1 MSKNFNLLFVLTA
14 LLCLALS
21 ASAITS
27 PYVVVEQNTQT
38 IKTRG
43 EVKDHFKH
51 RSISTF
57 RGNSAT
63 NQNKIASAAFLPNK
77 APAAKIVKFPD
88 IIGSVVQSN
97 AGLNVG
103 IYSINE
109 NGLTAIKTN
118 YTMNASNGGAVLDGK
133 YICCFMDQFDGQV
146 YGAYYRI
153 FDMNDWTLT
162 EQNYQAD
169 FNLMSECMTSDG
181 SDIYGCFYKNDLSGY
196 ELGTMSLTPVKRTGT
211 IRSLTEPYSA
221 LACNTEALYGIYGDG
236 RLVEINK
243 SSGEETMLANT
254 GIVSNYL
261 TSATYDNKT
270 GILYYAS
277 CTDEETALYSIDFNN
292 GYAVS
297 KICDLQGEVCGMH
310 IVAPLAED
318 GAPAAIADLSVL
330 FDGGSLNG
338 NATFTM
344 PSQNFA
350 GGELTGDLLYKVMAN
365 DEEVAHGNAAP
376 GASIDAPIQ
385 VAQAEMYKFTV
396 IASNSIGDSPASNK
410 VTLWVGPD
418 KPYAP
423 GNVVIA
429 YNNGT
434 FDISWNAVT
443 ASENNGYFDA
453 SKVRYTVARY
463 NNGIKETVV
472 ANNIAETQCEDAVAQ
487 PEQLSI
493 YTYKVTA
500 TFEGTT
506 SNEAKSNA
514 VVMGSIIP
522 PYSNEFATSDDFC
535 PFTVIDYNNDQ
546 NTWSWNEA
554 GSAFIGYSWEKD
566 MDDWLMSAPLK
577 LEAGKAYRLAFDA
590 RGESE
595 YYKDLFEVKMGNQC
609 NADAMVTE
617 LIGTTELTDATYRT
631 YYALI
636 TPETTGI
643 YYIGIRCLSKK
654 NMGSIYI
661 DQFTIEAPIPDS
673 APAIVENVKFT
684 AQPDG
689 SAAIDV
695 SFNAPDKSIA
705 GNTLASV
712 TDAKVSRD
720 GEVVKIFT
728 NVEPGATL
736 TFKDVVGEET
746 TVHYTI
752 VASNEFGEGTPYDS
766 NAYAGLKLPA
776 TPTDCKI
783 IESAS
788 VPGQVTVTWNP
799 LAQDVDGDSINSNLI
814 TYTLVDI
821 NEQIV
826 ATGLTSEDAEKGWT
840 TDIDLPNSGEQA
852 LAIFY
857 IFAENRVGRNPVNG
871 FTQMIPVG
879 DVYEIP
885 FKESCPEA
893 LLQHVWMN
901 EGAYWS
907 TAQSCY
913 QPVCMPQDDDQGMF
927 YLEPFLAK
935 ENNLLL
941 SGKILIPESD
951 KVVGL
956 SFYYCGTTDD
966 LFDLAPTVRIP
977 SGETYYLT
985 EPIHTNSVG
994 TGWQRVFVSLA
1005 QFKGKVVQ
1013 VGVNV
1018 NARSQ
1023 QDYFLLDNIEVRE
1036 FAGHDVAVTGFTTPA
1051 TMTVGIANKVTATI
1065 SNMGTYDADNIAIQ
1079 LLANNVVIE
1088 TVNIEHLGVSAKQ
1101 AIEFTVHP
1109 SVTQTEVSTYNIN
1122 VVYDLDEDLSNNR
1135 SEEKT
1140 VGFIASELPSV
1151 TINGEADGNQ
1161 ITLTWESPDTESK
1174 IMQVTDDLESYESFA
1189 IGKAESYTFYD
1200 IDGDSTFGLDDGIMF
1215 ENQSQPMS
1223 YIVFDIEGIDEAD
1236 QSKVATFAHSG
1247 TKCFAAFSSTTK
1259 ANDDWLIS
1267 PELPGIEQVISF
1279 WHRSANTNYGYDQF
1293 EILYSITGNVPTDF
1307 IKLGDT
1313 YASNLG
1319 WTKFETQLPEGAKY
1333 FAIRCIS
1340 YQTLAWLIDDISYT
1354 HGTPSYTV
1362 IGYNIYRDN
1371 IKINDALVTENKYI
1385 DDLTGSTSE
1394 AGNHNYNVTAVY
1406 AEGESGLSNAY
1417 EATTSGIDGAHAD
1430 GISIKTDK
1438 GVIIVDG
1445 ASDVTVYGIDGKI
1458 HGIGH
1463 ENAVIAV
1470 EPGFYVVKADGKAVT
1485 VGVR

>member
-1 MSKNFNLLFVLTA
+1 MSKKFNILLVLAA

-21 ASAITS
+21 ASAVTS
-27 PYVVVEQNTQT
+27 PYVVVKQNAQT

-43 EVKDHFKH
+43 EIKDHFKR
-51 RSISTF
+51 RSITTF
-57 RGNSAT
+57 RGNSVT
-63 NQNKIASAAFLPNK
+63 NQNNIASTAFSPNK
-77 APAAKIVKFPD
+77 APAATAVKIPD
-88 IIGSVVQSN
+88 LIGSVVQSN

-109 NGLTAIKTN
+109 NGLKAIKTDD
-118 YTMNASNGGAVLDGK
+118 TMNAGNGGAALDGK
-133 YICCFMDQFDGQV
+133 YICCLMDQFGGQV
-146 YGAYYRI
+146 YGAYYRV
-153 FDMNDWTLT
+153 FDMSDWTLI
-162 EQNYQAD
+162 EDNHNAD

-181 SDIYGCFYKNDLSGY
+181 SVIYGCFYNIDLSGY

-211 IRSLTEPYSA
+211 IRSLAEPYSA
-221 LACNTEALYGIYGDG
+221 LACDAEALYGIYGDG
-236 RLVEINK
+236 RLVKINK
-243 SSGEETMLANT
+243 STGEETMLTNI
-254 GIVSNYL
+254 GIVSHYL
-261 TSATYDNKT
+261 TSAAYDSKT

-277 CTDEETALYSIDFNN
+277 CTDAETALYSIDFNN

-318 GAPAAIADLSVL
+318 GAPAAVSDLTVSFGKGAL
-330 FDGGSLNG
+330 SG

-344 PSQNFA
+344 PSKTFA
-350 GGELTGDLLYKVMAN
+350 GNELTGNLSYKVMAN
-365 DEEVAHGNAAP
+365 DGEIAQGNAAP
-376 GASIDAPIQ
+376 GTPINAPIQ
-385 VAQAEMYKFTV
+385 VTKADMYKFTV
-396 IASNSIGDSPASNK
+396 IVSNSIGDSPSSNK
-410 VTLWVGPD
+410 VNLWVGPD

-423 GNVVIA
+423 ENVVIA
-429 YNNGT
+429 YENGT
-434 FDISWNAVT
+434 FNISWDAVT

-453 SKVRYTVARY
+453 SEVTYTVARY
-463 NNGIKETVV
+463 NNGVKETVV
-472 ANNIAETQCEDAVAQ
+472 ADGITATQCEDAVAQ

-500 TFEGTT
+500 TFEGTV

-514 VVMGSIIP
+514 VVMGNIIP
-522 PYSNEFATSDDFC
+522 PYTNELATSDDFC
-535 PFTVIDYNNDQ
+535 PFTVIDSNDDNN
-546 NTWSWNEA
+546 NTWGWQES
-554 GSAFIGYSWEKD
+554 GCAFIGFNWQND
-566 MDDWLMSAPLK
+566 MDDWLMSAPVK

-595 YYKDLFEVKMGNQC
+595 YYKDHFEVKMGDQC
-609 NADAMVTE
+609 NVSAMTTE
-617 LIGTTELTDATYRT
+617 LIGVTELTDATYRT

-643 YYIGIRCLSKK
+643 YYIGIHGLSKK

-661 DQFTIEAPIPDS
+661 DNFTIEAPIPDS

-695 SFNAPDKSIA
+695 SFNAPDKNIA
-705 GNTLASV
+705 GNELASIADV
-712 TDAKVSRD
+712 KVNRD
-720 GEVVKIFT
+720 GNLVHTFT
-728 NVEPGATL
+728 NVSPGAPL

-752 VASNEFGEGTPYDS
+752 VASNEFGEGIPYDKD
-766 NAYAGLKLPA
+766 AYAGLKLPA

-783 IESAS
+783 VESAT

-799 LAQDVDGDSINSNLI
+799 LAQDVDGDSINSDLI
-814 TYTLVDI
+814 TYTMVDM
-821 NEQIV
+821 NTQIV
-826 ATGLTSEDAEKGWT
+826 ATGLTAEDAKKGWT
-840 TDIDLPNSGEQA
+840 TTIDLPENGEQA

-857 IFAENRVGRNPVNG
+857 IFAENRVGRNPING

-879 DVYEIP
+879 NAYTVP

-951 KVVGL
+951 KVGL

-1036 FAGHDVAVTGFTTPA
+1036 FLGHDVAVAGLTTPA
-1051 TMTVGIANKVTATI
+1051 TMTVGVDNKVTATI
-1065 SNMGTYDADNIAIQ
+1065 TNMGTHDADNIAVQ
-1079 LLANNVVIE
+1079 LLSDNDVVE
-1088 TVNIEHLGVSAKQ
+1088 TVNIEHLAVSAKQ
-1101 AIEFTVHP
+1101 TVEITVRP
-1109 SVTQTEVSTYNIN
+1109 TVTQTEATTYKVN
-1122 VVYDLDEDLSNNR
+1122 VVYDSDEDLSNNE
-1135 SEEKT
+1135 SEAKT
-1140 VGFIASELPSV
+1140 VEFIASELPVV
-1151 TINGEADGNQ
+1151 TINGAVEGNQ
-1161 ITLTWESPDTESK
+1161 VTLAWDSPDTESK
-1174 IMQVTDDLESYESFA
+1174 TIPVTDDLEAYESFA
-1189 IGKAESYTFYD
+1189 IGKAENYTFYD
-1200 IDGDSTFGLDDGIMF
+1200 IDGDETFGLSDVMF
-1215 ENQSQPMS
+1215 ENQSKPMS
-1223 YIVFDIEGIDEAD
+1223 YIVFDIEGIDEES
-1236 QSKVATFAHSG
+1236 QNKVANFAHSG
-1247 TKCFAAFSSTTK
+1247 SKCFAAFSSTTK

-1267 PELPGIEQVISF
+1267 PELPGMEQTISF
-1279 WHRSANTNYGYDQF
+1279 WNRSTNVNYGYDQF
-1293 EILYSITGNVPTDF
+1293 EVLYSTTGNTPADF
-1307 IKLGDT
+1307 VKLGDT
-1313 YASNLG
+1313 YSANLG
-1319 WTKFETQLPEGAKY
+1319 WSKVEVQLPEGSKY

-1340 YQTLAWLIDDISYT
+1340 YQTEAWLIDDISYT
-1354 HGTPSYTV
+1354 RGTPSYTV
-1362 IGYNIYRDN
+1362 IGYNIYRDC
-1371 IKINDALVTENKYI
+1371 IKINDAVVTDNKYV
-1385 DDLTGSTSE
+1385 DNLTSSTSE
-1394 AGNHNYNVTAVY
+1394 TDNHSYNVTAVY
-1406 AEGESGLSNAY
+1406 AEGESGLSNTY
-1417 EATTSGIDGAHAD
+1417 ETAPSGIDDTHTD
-1430 GISIKTDK
+1430 GISIKTSK
-1438 GVIIVDG
+1438 GVIIVEG
-1445 ASDVTVYGIDGKI
+1445 ASNVAVYGIDGKI

-1463 ENAVIAV
+1463 ENTIITV
-1470 EPGFYVVKADGKAVT
+1470 EPGFYVVKADGKVAT
-1485 VGVR
+1485 VSVR